1 MTSPTAKTTLTQRMF
16 GPLFQKMSGA
26 KWFSKVGPKVVP
38 RLDRTVHRLT
48 GGKVMLGQSLVP
60 SLYLTTIGA
69 KSGERR
75 LSPLLCMPQGEGWIV
90 VGSNFGQEKHPAW
103 TGNLIKNPEA
113 TVEYRKRSYEVVGA
127 LLEGEDRAETW
138 AELNRV
144 WPVYDRY
151 QARVDREIRIFRL
164 TPKQ

>member
-1 MTSPTAKTTLTQRMF
+1 MPDPTFTQKAF
-16 GPLFQKMSGA
+16 GPLFQKISGA
-26 KWFSKVGPKVVP
+26 KWFSRIGPKIVP

-69 KSGERR
+69 KSGQER
-75 LSPLLCMPQGEGWIV
+75 LSPLLCMPEGDGWIV

-103 TGNLIKNPEA
+103 TANLLKNPEA
-113 TVEYRKRSYEVVGA
+113 KVEYRKKTHQVTGA
-127 LLEGEDRAETW
+127 LLEGADRAAVW

-151 QARVDREIRIFRL
+151 QSRLTREIRIFRL
-164 TPKQ
+164 TPKS